1 MAGTQMDA
9 ISLPA
14 TAMAENQPWDG
25 DGTALKDSNCAC
37 IGSDEDKAARKR
49 AAMMEPAWKGAG
61 TQVGLEV
68 WRIENFQVVPWPKE
82 MYGEFMTGDSYI
94 VLSTTE
100 DPDSGKLLHDIHFW
114 LGKDTTPDEMGFAA
128 YKTVE
133 LDDHFEG
140 EPQQHREVQY
150 SESKEFRAFFPNL
163 SYKKGGIASGFRKA
177 SSAIELYE
185 HKMYRVRK
193 SQDEDLRLEE
203 VALDRSSLNEGDVF
217 ILDAGARIYV
227 WEGGQASPFEKN
239 HANLEAERLESERD
253 GRALATHDLDD
264 EFWELLGGR
273 GYIKA
278 ADEVTEATVT
288 PRAQTS
294 RLYQISDADGKLS
307 CCEVGRGRLLQSMLQ
322 SKDVMMLVAH
332 NELFLWVGNASSTA
346 EARSCYQLAIDF
358 LKVNQRPMDTP
369 IHLFKEG
376 QTIRNERWL
385 AAFANEECS
394 KPLHQF
400 FCDAELHEPSTLEGS
415 VCMDQTEA
423 ATMVKV
429 SDAASNS
436 SDGWPTNPFENDD
449 SANED
454 GPEEVFYSLAE
465 LADPKVWRCRPDV
478 AKRPHERERFLAPDV
493 FEVTFGMSKDDFTKL
508 PMWKQSGLKKQH
520 KLF

>member
-1 MAGTQMDA
+1 MGTTG
-9 ISLPA
+9 LPA
-14 TAMAENQPWDG
+14 TATTDNQPWDG
-25 DGTALKDSNCAC
+25 DGAALKDSNCAC
-37 IGSDEDKAARKR
+37 IGSDEDKAARKK
-49 AAMMEPAWKGAG
+49 AAMMEPAWKGVG
-61 TQVGLEV
+61 THVGLEV

-82 MYGEFMTGDSYI
+82 MYGEFMMGDSYI
-94 VLSTTE
+94 VLSTIE
-100 DPDSGKLLHDIHFW
+100 DADSGKLLHDIHFW
-114 LGKDTTPDEMGFAA
+114 LGKDTTPDEMGSAA

-133 LDDHFEG
+133 LDDYFDG

-163 SYKKGGIASGFRKA
+163 SYNKGGKASGFQKA

-193 SQDEDLRLEE
+193 MQTEGLQLEE

-217 ILDAGARIYV
+217 ILDAGARIYI
-227 WEGGQASPFEKN
+227 WEGCQASPFEKN

-264 EFWELLGGR
+264 QFWELLGGR
-273 GYIKA
+273 GYVKA
-278 ADEVTEATVT
+278 AEEVTDATVT
-288 PRAQTS
+288 PKAQTT
-294 RLYQISDADGKLS
+294 RLYQISDAGGKLS
-307 CCEVGRGRLLQSMLQ
+307 CCEVGRGRLLQSMLR
-322 SKDVMMLVAH
+322 SEDVMMLVVLD
-332 NELFLWVGNASSTA
+332 ELFLWVGSASSTA
-346 EARSCYQLAIDF
+346 EARSCYRLAIDF
-358 LKVNQRPMDTP
+358 LKVNQRPMNTP

-385 AAFANEECS
+385 EAFATVECS

-400 FCDAELHEPSTLEGS
+400 FCDAELHEPSILEGPS
-415 VCMDQTEA
+415 CKDQTVA
-423 ATMVKV
+423 ASMVKV
-429 SDAASNS
+429 YDATSSNS
-436 SDGWPTNPFENDD
+436 DSVTLEPTNGTVVGDSTNDR
-449 SANED
+449 
-454 GPEEVFYSLAE
+454 PEEMFYSVAE

-478 AKRPHERERFLAPDV
+478 AKRPHEREQFLAPDV